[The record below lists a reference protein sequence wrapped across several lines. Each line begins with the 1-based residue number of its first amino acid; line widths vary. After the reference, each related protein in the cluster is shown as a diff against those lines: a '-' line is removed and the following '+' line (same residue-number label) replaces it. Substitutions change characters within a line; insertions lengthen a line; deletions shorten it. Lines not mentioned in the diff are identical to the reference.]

1 MKICKNAKELRS
13 LHKSEDLLLVA
24 VQENNGNRNLVVCAF
39 TENHEDSVA
48 ICTPSGLDLAP
59 FLNGKV
65 KNIWDLTKPNYGW
78 ETLTG
83 NDPYM
88 EALESFKEA
97 DGYILLK
104 SMDEIKHM
112 LVLDPGLYWVS
123 ITVSSN
129 KIDDDAFENHLCER
143 CDIIHN
149 AVHTMVCDIAG
160 FDVEWDM
167 SYIGEIADCVVST
180 LHDTGIPV
188 CYPSYLAEPGN
199 TEHRCVDEDEC
210 PVGCP
215 HCVLKSDSP
224 SSEEIEEDEEDDED
238 EPLDENIHPKPVY
251 DYLVAIGDSAEFNFN
266 IYHDAVGFCKEYKR
280 IMNGDEKARKCTL
293 YKYDR
298 ENDCYTEILLE
309 DD

>member
-97 DGYILLK
+97 GRRRDPSGRRDRGGRLLRQYPAQEHGRDQAYACPR
-104 SMDEIKHM
+104 SRP
-112 LVLDPGLYWVS
+112 LLG
-123 ITVSSN
+123 
-129 KIDDDAFENHLCER
+129 
-143 CDIIHN
+143 IH
-149 AVHTMVCDIAG
+149 
-160 FDVEWDM
+160 
-167 SYIGEIADCVVST
+167 
-180 LHDTGIPV
+180 
-188 CYPSYLAEPGN
+188 
-199 TEHRCVDEDEC
+199 HR
-210 PVGCP
+210 PWQ
-215 HCVLKSDSP
+215 
-224 SSEEIEEDEEDDED
+224 
-238 EPLDENIHPKPVY
+238 
-251 DYLVAIGDSAEFNFN
+251 
-266 IYHDAVGFCKEYKR
+266 
-280 IMNGDEKARKCTL
+280 
-293 YKYDR
+293 
-298 ENDCYTEILLE
+298 
-309 DD
+309 